1 MTRAFVLGNGVSRRG
16 LDLDLLCRHGTI
28 YGCNALYREFVP
40 DVLVATDR
48 PIADA
53 IQASGYAAHNR
64 FYTRSPWPNSGALK
78 VPQQYRPVA
87 SGATAA
93 ALAAM
98 DQHCKIYLLGFDL
111 GADHDSAFNNV
122 YAGTEFYKKHG
133 DLPTY
138 TGNWIDQLGQ
148 IVKDF
153 SQQQFV
159 RVRGSTTAV
168 VPSLEVIPNLSHED
182 LSAFTDFINNL

>member
-1 MTRAFVLGNGVSRRG
+1 MTMAFVLGNGVSRRG
-16 LDLDLLCRHGTI
+16 LDLNLLGRHGKI

-64 FYTRSPWPNSGALK
+64 FYTRSPWPDSGALR
-78 VPQQYRPVA
+78 VPQQYRPFA

-98 DQHCKIYLLGFDL
+98 DQHHKIYLLGFDL
-111 GADHDSAFNNV
+111 GADRDQLFNNV
-122 YAGTEFYKKHG
+122 YASTEFYKKTG
-133 DLPTY
+133 STPTY
-138 TGNWIDQLGQ
+138 AGNWIEQLCCV
-148 IVKDF
+148 VKDF

-159 RVRGSTTAV
+159 RVCGPTTADIAV
-168 VPSLEVIPNLSHED
+168 LNTLPNLAHED
-182 LSAFTDFINNL
+182 LTSFASSINNL